1 MTIYID
7 KDYLCHAE
15 PGEGLHAVQ
24 TDFFDGKAPGYI
36 EGYRFIPEGHSW
48 TGEDGTV
55 YLGEA
60 TFPVTDWE
68 ELDKIQR
75 VYEREQIPAL
85 TAQNDELLNAIASI
99 VDDVYNQDM
108 AAIEEGATV

>member
-7 KDYLCHAE
+7 KDFRCFAE
-15 PGEGLHAVQ
+15 PGEGMEAVQ

-36 EGYRFIPEGHSW
+36 EGYRFIPAGHSW

-55 YLGEA
+55 YRGEA
-60 TFPVTDWE
+60 AFPVTDWE
-68 ELDKIQR
+68 ALDKIQR

-85 TAQNDELLNAIASI
+85 TAKNDE
-99 VDDVYNQDM
+99 YE
-108 AAIEEGATV
+108 AALSEIEEALGV

>member
-7 KDYLCHAE
+7 KDFRCFAE
-15 PGEGLHAVQ
+15 PGEGMEAVQ

-36 EGYRFIPEGHSW
+36 EGYRFIPAGHSW

-60 TFPVTDWE
+60 AFPVTDWE
-68 ELDKIQR
+68 ALDKIQR
-75 VYEREQIPAL
+75 VYEREQHQAFVEQNAEYE
-85 TAQNDELLNAIASI
+85 TAMSE
-99 VDDVYNQDM
+99 
-108 AAIEEGATV
+108 IEEALGV

>member
-7 KDYLCHAE
+7 KDFRCFTA
-15 PGEGLHAVQ
+15 PGEGLKVVQ

-36 EGYRFIPEGHSW
+36 EGYRFVPAGKSW
-48 TGEDGTV
+48 TREDGAV
-55 YLGEA
+55 FSGEMA
-60 TFPVTDWE
+60 APWKDWE

-85 TAQNDELLNAIASI
+85 TAQNDELVEAMAAM
-99 VDDVYNQDM
+99 VEDVYNQDM
-108 AAIEEGATV
+108 ADIEGE

>member
-7 KDYLCHAE
+7 KDFRCFAE
-15 PGEGLHAVQ
+15 PGEGLEAVQ

-36 EGYRFIPEGHSW
+36 EGYRFIPAGHSW

-60 TFPVTDWE
+60 AFPVTDWE
-68 ELDKIQR
+68 ALDKIQR
-75 VYEREQIPAL
+75 EYERKQIPAL
-85 TAQNDELLNAIASI
+85 TAQNAE
-99 VDDVYNQDM
+99 YE
-108 AAIEEGATV
+108 AALSEIEEALGV

>member
-15 PGEGLHAVQ
+15 PGEGLEAVQ

-36 EGYRFIPEGHSW
+36 EGYRFIPAGHSW

-55 YLGEA
+55 YRGEA
-60 TFPVTDWE
+60 AFPVTDWE
-68 ELDKIQR
+68 ALDKIQR

-85 TAQNDELLNAIASI
+85 MAKNDE
-99 VDDVYNQDM
+99 YE
-108 AAIEEGATV
+108 AALSEIEEALGA

>member
-1 MTIYID
+1 MKIYID
-7 KDYLCHAE
+7 SDYKCHAT
-15 PGEGLHAVQ
+15 PADGLTAVE

-36 EGYRFIPEGHSW
+36 DGYRFIPAGHSW

-55 YLGEA
+55 YRGEA
-60 TFPVTDWE
+60 AFPVTDWE

-85 TAQNDELLNAIASI
+85 TAQNDKYE
-99 VDDVYNQDM
+99 
-108 AAIEEGATV
+108 AALSEIEEALGV